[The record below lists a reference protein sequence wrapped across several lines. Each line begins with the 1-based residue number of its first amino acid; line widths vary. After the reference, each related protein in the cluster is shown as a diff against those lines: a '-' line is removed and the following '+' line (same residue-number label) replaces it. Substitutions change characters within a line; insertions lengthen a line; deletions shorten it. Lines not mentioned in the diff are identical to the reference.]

1 MTTLRIATFNIL
13 HGMVLPNLGA
23 VPPTVEG
30 PDAVEAPADS
40 SVETNEALAA
50 AARELDADVL
60 GLQEVDRNQARS
72 QSLDQARIVAE
83 ALGAPHWRFVPTLTG
98 TPGGKWTAATADGDG
113 DGSDVDGTSAYGIAL
128 VSRLPVSEWRVLR
141 MPTARIPLP
150 LIIPADNKRG
160 ARIVPVVDEPRAALA
175 AVINGP
181 DGPFT
186 VITTHLSFV
195 PGVNARQLRRI
206 VRWAATLPA
215 PTFLV
220 GDLNLPGRLAWR
232 IAGWMPLA
240 LQPTYPTPAPRV
252 QLDHL
257 LVNALSS
264 DSLVSTRTHAL
275 GVSDHRALSAD
286 VRLP

>member
-1 MTTLRIATFNIL
+1 MTTLRVATFNVL
-13 HGMVLPNLGA
+13 HGMVLPTPGA
-23 VPPTVEG
+23 VQ
-30 PDAVEAPADS
+30 PAED
-40 SVETNEALAA
+40 ALAA
-50 AARELDADVL
+50 AVRELDADVL
-60 GLQEVDRNQARS
+60 GLQEVDRGQPRS
-72 QSLDQARIVAE
+72 QSLDQTKVVAE
-83 ALGAPHWRFVPTLTG
+83 ALGAPHWRFVPTLYG
-98 TPGGKWTAATADGDG
+98 TPGGKWSDATVDSDGEADG
-113 DGSDVDGTSAYGIAL
+113 TPAYGIAL
-128 VSRLPVSEWRVLR
+128 VSRLPVSEWRLLR

-150 LIIPADNKRG
+150 LIVPADNERG

-175 AVINGP
+175 AVIDGP
-181 DGPFT
+181 DGHFT

-206 VRWAATLPA
+206 VRWADDLPS

-232 IAGWMPLA
+232 IAGWKPLA

-252 QLDHL
+252 QFDHV
-257 LVNALSS
+257 LVDELSA
-264 DSLVSTRTHAL
+264 DSLIATRTHAL